1 MVSGLG
7 LLEEAAAV
15 AELEAG
21 TAEVF
26 AASGE
31 LQFGSSAAAELADCQ
46 MEMGS
51 AVPGSQSAAVAFAEA
66 AGSLSV
72 APA

>member
-1 MVSGLG
+1 
-7 LLEEAAAV
+7 
-15 AELEAG
+15 
-21 TAEVF
+21 
-26 AASGE
+26 
-31 LQFGSSAAAELADCQ
+31 

-51 AVPGSQSAAVAFAEA
+51 ADPGTQSAVVASAEA